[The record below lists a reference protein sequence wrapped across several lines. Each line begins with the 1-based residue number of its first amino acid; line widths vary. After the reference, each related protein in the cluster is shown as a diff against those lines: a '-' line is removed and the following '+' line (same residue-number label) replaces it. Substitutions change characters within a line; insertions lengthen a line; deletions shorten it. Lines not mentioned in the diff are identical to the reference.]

1 MLVLS
6 GILTLAACG
15 GRGSGRA
22 PLGIEPVVVR
32 EISGASL
39 ANLTYTLTDPL
50 VRERLMANGKTF
62 SVTLRHGSAALL
74 PADRRFGRV
83 TLLQGRTVY
92 GDVTGDG
99 REDAVVVLRVGEE
112 TPGILELAIVTEDAK
127 GPMHFASYDLG
138 QAELQSLRVQNGKI
152 FVNIAQQVP
161 GDPGPRNTALTLEVP
176 ANGTGATK
184 MTKSQ

>member
-15 GRGSGRA
+15 AKENGSSPQGM
-22 PLGIEPVVVR
+22 EPVVVR

-83 TLLQGRTVY
+83 MILHDRTVY

-112 TPGILELAIVTEDAK
+112 TPGILELAIVTEDLY
-127 GPMHFASYDLG
+127 GPTHFASYDLG
-138 QAELQSLRVQNGKI
+138 QAELQSLRIQNGKI
-152 FVNIAQQVP
+152 SVNILQQIP

-176 ANGTGATK
+176 ANGTGSAVARPE
-184 MTKSQ
+184 